1 MELNIF
7 VPEYVDTTTLD
18 KCFLDKDAN
27 FIPIQSEAFLPEE
40 KLKTL
45 DKFIVLE
52 KDHFK
57 VFFYCSKPYECNY
70 QSRNAIMYETKYGYY
85 RTKFEYKFPI
95 ENGLRLVK
103 QPPMHYFV
111 RSGNSDTL
119 LLNNATEA
127 NTIVEYFDSDD
138 DMDLIRFVEAV
149 KSKPH
154 CVQKYFIVNRG
165 NEYRAVET
173 DNVKN
178 TYVFSSRLKYRI
190 VSTLASGE
198 ATIETFVEEDKN
210 LENKLA
216 KPERLS
222 GFKLRDSEGNV
233 VSDGEIFALQILGNQ
248 DGYESDKELQ
258 FPQNLTKKMRMFYG
272 KDWVDIIAFRDS
284 YPNNF
289 LFGHLDSG
297 VTFTCETI
305 DDIVYLK
312 HKDKYLYN
320 DPKSEFKHINFGNCV
335 PTKEQRI
342 QIHYNDDGNIML
354 TAWGGRVYAAC
365 NWVKG
370 SCGSITFDDI
380 EEQLRW
386 GSPMS
391 LRIVRI

>member
-18 KCFLDKDAN
+18 KCFLDKVTE
-27 FIPIQSEAFLPEE
+27 FTPIQSETFLPEE

-45 DKFIVLE
+45 DRFIVLE

-57 VFFYCSKPYECNY
+57 VFLRGGEPFKCNY
-70 QSRNAIMYETKYGYY
+70 QSRNAIMYGIRYSCFWKGFTW
-85 RTKFEYKFPI
+85 KFPI

-119 LLNNATEA
+119 LYNNATEA

-138 DMDLIRFVEAV
+138 DMDLARFVEAV

-233 VSDGEIFALQILGNQ
+233 VSDGEIFALQILGSR
-248 DGYESDKELQ
+248 DGYESDEKLPENMTEEELV
-258 FPQNLTKKMRMFYG
+258 FYG
-272 KDWVDIIAFRDS
+272 KDWVDINSCMDDGRD
-284 YPNNF
+284 YF
-289 LFGHLDSG
+289 LFGHPDSG

-312 HKDKYLYN
+312 HEDKYLYN
-320 DPKSEFKHINFGNCV
+320 DPEGETNDIFIGNGV

-342 QIHYNDDGNIML
+342 QIHYNDDGDIML
-354 TAWGGRVYAAC
+354 TAWGGRIYAMC
-365 NWVKG
+365 DWVKCSYG
-370 SCGSITFDDI
+370 AIMFNGI

-391 LRIVRI
+391 LRIVRV